1 MNDNVVHISNTPIFD
16 QLARERGYDRLV
28 SGGPTVRLRPDD
40 KCYNIT
46 PGAWIAKALP
56 QLCPPLKGRNAKL
69 TVNFH
74 PFDVEKDYE
83 SVDGFVEARKQEFF
97 RKHPNAVDV
106 VMTAVHMDDGTK
118 TLTIEGYENTGLV
131 LTKKPMWDH
140 KTDPIPEK
148 LAGNQLALYRALAID
163 QSTIKSD
170 PEPVEPQSYDDML
183 KAFAH
188 YTPEQTDETVNA
200 ASTDVTPRPQY
211 AGPRPLWLIEDD
223 GADEE

>member
-28 SGGPTVRLRPDD
+28 SGGATVRLRPDD

-56 QLCPPLKGRNAKL
+56 RFSQPIKGRNARL

-74 PFDVEKDYE
+74 PLDVEGRYE
-83 SVDGFVEARKQEFF
+83 SVSAFVEARKKEFG

-106 VMTAVHMDDGTK
+106 VMESVEEIDGTF
-118 TLTIEGYENTGLV
+118 TLTIAGYENTGV
-131 LTKKPMWDH
+131 MLTKLSSWEP
-140 KTDPIPEK
+140 KTDPIPEE
-148 LAGNQLALYRALAID
+148 LAGNQLALYRAMTID
-163 QSTIKSD
+163 QSTIEIN

-183 KAFAH
+183 KAFAQ

-211 AGPRPLWLIEDD
+211 AGPRPLWLIEDAD
-223 GADEE
+223 ADEE

>member
-1 MNDNVVHISNTPIFD
+1 MSDNVVHISNTPIFD

-28 SGGPTVRLRPDD
+28 AGGPTVRLRPDASYISPD
-40 KCYNIT
+40 AWTAKPVPQIT
-46 PGAWIAKALP
+46 PP
-56 QLCPPLKGRNAKL
+56 VKGRNAKL

-118 TLTIEGYENTGLV
+118 TLIIEGYENTGIV
-131 LTKKPMWDH
+131 LTKKPVWEH
-140 KTDPIPEK
+140 KTEPIPEK
-148 LAGNQLALYRALAID
+148 LAGNQLALYRALAANQNAIKREVEESID
-163 QSTIKSD
+163 RMERGTK
-170 PEPVEPQSYDDML
+170 
-183 KAFAH
+183 K
-188 YTPEQTDETVNA
+188 QTDDAVNA
-200 ASTDVTPRPQY
+200 ASTDETPRPQY

-223 GADEE
+223 ADEE